1 MVVVVFIGINNC
13 VQRTSDGP
21 VIYSH
26 LQLTSSTTVRKSWS
40 TNVDASGPEARSQIA
55 SRKALLWFTEFSCH
69 AVLFNDSFVALPYG
83 YSAAELWCEAGGCD
97 DHFYCCFASFGKSI
111 RPKSVALTRR
121 WTRLAELQTNDV
133 LRSFWN
139 VRTIYS
145 IRGREWHCVIDELN
159 RITLEGKLQYFMMAG
174 RLGGNAGAFD
184 HCIVGPRTTVSCKFG
199 HFAESGCQYA
209 VKMLHWC
216 CVWTA
221 TAKTTSLVIEN
232 ILTEHLIWLHLS
244 QVSCIVSQCTNYKV
258 TVAGLVVC
266 SGPCTA
272 TLY

>member
-1 MVVVVFIGINNC
+1 MLMRAVRRRDLKLRLAKLCSGSLNFRVMQYC
-13 VQRTSDGP
+13 
-21 VIYSH
+21 
-26 LQLTSSTTVRKSWS
+26 LTT
-40 TNVDASGPEARSQIA
+40 AS
-55 SRKALLWFTEFSCH
+55 LL
-69 AVLFNDSFVALPYG
+69 LPYG

-258 TVAGLVVC
+258 TVAGLVKFAV
-266 SGPCTA
+266 GHVLQHFTR
-272 TLY
+272 T